1 MKGIT
6 VCCDDETSLE
16 KTLSQLKS
24 KKIRSSE
31 KTSVI
36 SLISKLFTTRQE
48 LKLVNERG

>member
-16 KTLSQLKS
+16 KALSQIKS
-24 KKIRSSE
+24 KKIKSS
-31 KTSVI
+31 KKISVL
-36 SLISKLFTTRQE
+36 SLISKLFTARQE